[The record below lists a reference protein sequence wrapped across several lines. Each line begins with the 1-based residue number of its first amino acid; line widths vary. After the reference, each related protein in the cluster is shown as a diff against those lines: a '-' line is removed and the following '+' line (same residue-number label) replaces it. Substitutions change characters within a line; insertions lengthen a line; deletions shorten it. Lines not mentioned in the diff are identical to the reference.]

1 MSANKLRRIIDRALG
16 VNDDASMDGKR
27 KKCISIVKTKV
38 QPIEKEYLNGKYSFQ
53 EFFSKMEPIQRQIA
67 SILKGI
73 TFLPLNKQTFRYARP
88 GEMFAT
94 ETLIKRI
101 NNAEEPDVHRA
112 MSV

>member
-1 MSANKLRRIIDRALG
+1 MSANRLRRIIDHELG
-16 VNDDASMDGKR
+16 INDEISMENKR
-27 KKCISIVKTKV
+27 KKCISLVKSKI
-38 QPIEKEYLNGKYSFQ
+38 QPLEMDYLNGKYSFQ

-101 NNAEEPDVHRA
+101 NNAEEPDVYRA

>member
-16 VNDDASMDGKR
+16 VNDDASMEGKR
-27 KKCISIVKTKV
+27 KKCISIVKTKI
-38 QPIEKEYLNGKYSFQ
+38 QPIEKDYLKGKYSFQ
-53 EFFSKMEPIQRQIA
+53 EFYSRIEPIQKQIA
-67 SILKGI
+67 STLKGV
-73 TFLPLNKQTFRYARP
+73 TFLPLGKHTFRYAKP

-101 NNAEEPDVHRA
+101 NNAEEPDVYRV